1 MTGYS
6 DPRISKYFKDTET
19 KGSRSVIGC
28 LAGAAVGNKT
38 IAGKIYS
45 AANVEQSTRGVWLT
59 ASEVTFCRA
68 EGALAGWSNMGGT
81 VKSLYEQAITL
92 SFEQWGA
99 ANVSA
104 YLADNTSVQANYE
117 DAANGFGS
125 NQTAVSNITIAWDDS
140 ATDEVKLERLIT
152 QKWIA
157 LFPDGQEGWNEIRRT
172 GYPKVFPVAQSTS
185 GYTIKVPNRIPF
197 DSDEL
202 INNRASYEE
211 AVQMLGGA
219 DNYATKMW
227 WQKK

>member
-1 MTGYS
+1 MIRVVYIERSKEIYYSRYIFGEVGYQS
-6 DPRISKYFKDTET
+6 PL
-19 KGSRSVIGC
+19 KGFS
-28 LAGAAVGNKT
+28 
-38 IAGKIYS
+38 
-45 AANVEQSTRGVWLT
+45 
-59 ASEVTFCRA
+59 
-68 EGALAGWSNMGGT
+68 
-81 VKSLYEQAITL
+81 
-92 SFEQWGA
+92 
-99 ANVSA
+99 
-104 YLADNTSVQANYE
+104 
-117 DAANGFGS
+117 
-125 NQTAVSNITIAWDDS
+125 
-140 ATDEVKLERLIT
+140 LIT